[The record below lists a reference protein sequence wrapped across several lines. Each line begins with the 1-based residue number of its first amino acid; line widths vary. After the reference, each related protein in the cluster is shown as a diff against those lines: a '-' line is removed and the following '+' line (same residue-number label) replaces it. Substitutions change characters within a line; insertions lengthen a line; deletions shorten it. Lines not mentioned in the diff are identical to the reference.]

1 MKTPFDEAIQR
12 IRLQGFHNHRQ
23 EEHSDTVSEGIVFD
37 LRQKCAAFRKDED
50 AGIVR
55 VWYNVQSPGDRRRKI
70 DLFVGEPLP
79 GSSAPDI
86 KKVRIALEN
95 KSVITA
101 HRNKTNRFDD
111 LQKTLE
117 AVWAERSEAVLV
129 ATVLVGLAERVLN
142 VPDRVKTECKS
153 SKRDFELEVRPR
165 LSTGDVSLWAEF
177 PFCVSKNHPADPAQT
192 AKLFRSL
199 HTRTPAH
206 THVAG
211 FDYVLLVPVF
221 IDNVNPPAIPR
232 PNALGIDVDAEYQ
245 NMLDQI
251 CKAYTAR
258 WHL

>member
-1 MKTPFDEAIQR
+1 MKTPFDEAIDR
-12 IRLQGFHNHRQ
+12 IRLRGFHNHRQ
-23 EEHSDTVSEGIVFD
+23 EDHSDTVSEGIVFD
-37 LRQKCAAFRKDED
+37 LRRGCAAFRKDEEE
-50 AGIVR
+50 GVVR

-79 GSSAPDI
+79 GSAAPDI

-111 LQKTLE
+111 LQKTLD

-129 ATVLVGLAERVLN
+129 ATVLVGLADRVLN
-142 VPDRVKTECKS
+142 VPDRVKVECRS
-153 SKRDFELEVRPR
+153 RRRAFDLEVRPR
-165 LSTGDVSLWAEF
+165 LSTGDESLWTEF
-177 PFCVSKNHPADPAQT
+177 EFCVSRNRPGDPAQT
-192 AKLFRSL
+192 AGLFRTL
-199 HTRTPAH
+199 PTRSPGH

-211 FDYVLLVPVF
+211 YDYVLLVPVF
-221 IDNVNPPAIPR
+221 IDNVHPPAIPR

-245 NMLDQI
+245 RMLEQI